1 MKKRFLGAA
10 GAAALGFAALASQ
23 SAQAQGLTVQFGGP
37 GYYGRSYGGP
47 YIASDGPYY
56 GGPAYG
62 GYYGRPAYGY
72 GPRCF
77 VRVNRYWDGYGWVRE
92 RRRICR

>member
-1 MKKRFLGAA
+1 MKRFLLGLA
-10 GAAALGFAALASQ
+10 GAGALGLAAFAPQ
-23 SAQAQGLTVQFGGP
+23 SAQAQGFSVQFGGP
-37 GYYGRSYGGP
+37 GYYGRGP

-56 GGPAYG
+56 RRPAD

-72 GPRCF
+72 GPSCV